1 MRRWGIELLILS
13 VVMIWGINYTIA
25 KYGLVEFTAIEFTAI
40 RMMAAAPLLLLLTF
54 FIEKSLYVERKD
66 IPRLIVVSFVGI
78 VLYQT
83 LFMETVKYTSATNA
97 SLLISISPIFTTLFA
112 VFLKQE
118 KFSSRK
124 LIGSMIAFVGAALVL
139 VAGHSLA
146 SSFYGNG
153 IGLITSICWGLYP
166 VLAGPLI
173 KKYSALRVTA
183 WSALVGAIPLLLLSG
198 PHVFVMPFLITKGMT
213 LFALLYS
220 IFFVTVFGLVMW
232 YIGVQKIGA
241 SHTMVYMYITP
252 IVAVLFAAIW
262 ANESISVQQMIGG
275 IIIFFGLWFV
285 KLEKVKV
292 HTTVQEPISK

>member
-1 MRRWGIELLILS
+1 MKRWGIE
-13 VVMIWGINYTIA
+13 
-25 KYGLVEFTAIEFTAI
+25 FTAV
-40 RMMAAAPLLLLLTF
+40 RMMTAAPLLLLLTF
-54 FIEKSLYVERKD
+54 FIEKSLYMERKD
-66 IPRLIVVSFVGI
+66 IPRLIIVSVVGI

-112 VFLKQE
+112 IFLKQE

-124 LIGSMIAFVGAALVL
+124 LVGSMIAFIGATLVL

-183 WSALVGAIPLLLLSG
+183 WSTLVGAIPLLLLSG
-198 PHVFVMPFLITKGMT
+198 PHVFVMPFHITHGMT

-232 YIGVQKIGA
+232 YVGVQKIGA

-252 IVAVLFAAIW
+252 LVAVLFAAVW
-262 ANESISVQQMIGG
+262 ANEYVSFQQIIGG

-285 KLEKVKV
+285 KSEKVEANSI
-292 HTTVQEPISK
+292 VQEPISK

>member
-1 MRRWGIELLILS
+1 MKRWGIELLILS
-13 VVMIWGINYTIA
+13 VVIIWGINYTIA
-25 KYGLVEFTAIEFTAI
+25 KYGLLEFTAIEFTAV

-54 FIEKSLYVERKD
+54 FIEKSLYMERKD
-66 IPRLIVVSFVGI
+66 IPRLIIVSAVGI

-83 LFMETVKYTSATNA
+83 LFMETVQYTSATNA
-97 SLLISISPIFTTLFA
+97 SLLISISPIFTTLFSI
-112 VFLKQE
+112 FLKQE

-124 LIGSMIAFVGAALVL
+124 LVGSMIAFVGATLVL

-146 SSFYGNG
+146 GSFYGNG

-183 WSALVGAIPLLLLSG
+183 WSTLVGAVPLLLLSG
-198 PHVFVMPFLITKGMT
+198 PHVFVMPFHITHGMT
-213 LFALLYS
+213 WFALLYS

-252 IVAVLFAAIW
+252 LVAVLFAAVW
-262 ANESISVQQMIGG
+262 ANEYVSLQQIIGG

-285 KLEKVKV
+285 KSEKVEANSI
-292 HTTVQEPISK
+292 VQEPISK

>member
-1 MRRWGIELLILS
+1 MKRWGIELLILS
-13 VVMIWGINYTIA
+13 VVIIWGINYTIA
-25 KYGLVEFTAIEFTAI
+25 KYGLLEFTAIEFTAV
-40 RMMAAAPLLLLLTF
+40 RMMTAAPLLLLLTF
-54 FIEKSLYVERKD
+54 FIEKSLYMERKD
-66 IPRLIVVSFVGI
+66 IPRLIIVSVVGI

-83 LFMETVKYTSATNA
+83 LFMETVQYTSATNA
-97 SLLISISPIFTTLFA
+97 SLLISISPIFTTVFA
-112 VFLKQE
+112 IFLKQE
-118 KFSSRK
+118 KLSSRK
-124 LIGSMIAFVGAALVL
+124 LVGSMIAFIGATLVL

-183 WSALVGAIPLLLLSG
+183 WSTLVGAIPLLLLSG
-198 PHVFVMPFLITKGMT
+198 PHVFVMPFHITHGMT

-220 IFFVTVFGLVMW
+220 VFFVTVFGLVMW
-232 YIGVQKIGA
+232 YVGVQKIGA

-252 IVAVLFAAIW
+252 LVAVLFAAIW
-262 ANESISVQQMIGG
+262 ANEYVSFQQIIGG

-285 KLEKVKV
+285 KSEKIEAHSTV
-292 HTTVQEPISK
+292 HEPISK

>member
-1 MRRWGIELLILS
+1 M
-13 VVMIWGINYTIA
+13 
-25 KYGLVEFTAIEFTAI
+25 
-40 RMMAAAPLLLLLTF
+40 
-54 FIEKSLYVERKD
+54 ERKD
-66 IPRLIVVSFVGI
+66 IPRLIIVSVVGI

-97 SLLISISPIFTTLFA
+97 SLLISISPIFTTVFA
-112 VFLKQE
+112 IILKQE

-124 LIGSMIAFVGAALVL
+124 LIGSIIAFCGAALVL

-198 PHVFVMPFLITKGMT
+198 PYVFIMPFHITHGIT

-232 YIGVQKIGA
+232 YVGVQKIGA

-252 IVAVLFAAIW
+252 LVAVLFAAVW
-262 ANESISVQQMIGG
+262 ANEYVSFQQIIGG

-285 KLEKVKV
+285 KSEKVKL
-292 HTTVQEPISK
+292 HSTVGNLYQNRKTDHL

>member
-1 MRRWGIELLILS
+1 MKRWGIELLILS
-13 VVMIWGINYTIA
+13 VVIIWGINYTIA
-25 KYGLVEFTAIEFTAI
+25 KYGLLEFTAIEFTAV

-54 FIEKSLYVERKD
+54 FIEKSLYMERKD
-66 IPRLIVVSFVGI
+66 IPRLIMVSTVGI

-83 LFMETVKYTSATNA
+83 LFMETVQYTSATNA

-112 VFLKQE
+112 IFLRQE

-124 LIGSMIAFVGAALVL
+124 LIGSMIAFVGATLVL

-183 WSALVGAIPLLLLSG
+183 WSTLVGAIPLLLLSG
-198 PHVFVMPFLITKGMT
+198 PHVFVMPFHITHGMT

-232 YIGVQKIGA
+232 YVGVQKIGA

-252 IVAVLFAAIW
+252 LVAVLFAAVW
-262 ANESISVQQMIGG
+262 ANEYVSFQQIIGG

-285 KLEKVKV
+285 KSEKIEA
-292 HTTVQEPISK
+292 HSTVQEPISK

>member
-1 MRRWGIELLILS
+1 MKRWGIELLILS
-13 VVMIWGINYTIA
+13 VVIIWGINYTIA
-25 KYGLVEFTAIEFTAI
+25 KYGLLEFTAIEFTAV
-40 RMMAAAPLLLLLTF
+40 RMMVAAPLLLLLTF
-54 FIEKSLYVERKD
+54 FIEKSLYMERKD
-66 IPRLIVVSFVGI
+66 IPRLIIVSTVGI

-83 LFMETVKYTSATNA
+83 LFMETVQYTSATNA
-97 SLLISISPIFTTLFA
+97 SLLISISPIFTTLFSI
-112 VFLKQE
+112 FLKQE

-124 LIGSMIAFVGAALVL
+124 LVGSMIAFVGATLVL

-183 WSALVGAIPLLLLSG
+183 WSTLVGAVPLLLLSG
-198 PHVFVMPFLITKGMT
+198 PHVFVMPFHITHGMT
-213 LFALLYS
+213 WFALLYS

-252 IVAVLFAAIW
+252 LVAVLFAAVW
-262 ANESISVQQMIGG
+262 ANEYVSLQQIIGG

-285 KLEKVKV
+285 KSEKVEA
-292 HTTVQEPISK
+292 HSIVQEPISK

>member
-1 MRRWGIELLILS
+1 
-13 VVMIWGINYTIA
+13 MIS
-25 KYGLVEFTAIEFTAI
+25 
-40 RMMAAAPLLLLLTF
+40 AAPLMLLLTF
-54 FIEKSLYVERKD
+54 LIEKSVYMERKD
-66 IPRLIVVSFVGI
+66 IPRLIIVSVVGI

-97 SLLISISPIFTTLFA
+97 SLLISISPIFTTVFA
-112 VFLKQE
+112 IFLKQE

-124 LIGSMIAFVGAALVL
+124 LIGSIIAFGGAALVL

-198 PHVFVMPFLITKGMT
+198 PHVFTMPFHITHGMT

-232 YIGVQKIGA
+232 YVGVQKIGA

-252 IVAVLFAAIW
+252 LVAVLFAAVW
-262 ANESISVQQMIGG
+262 ADEYVSFQQIIGG

-285 KLEKVKV
+285 KSEKVNI
-292 HTTVQEPISK
+292 HSTAGEPISK

>member
-40 RMMAAAPLLLLLTF
+40 RMMAAAPLLLLLTY

-153 IGLITSICWGLYP
+153 IGMITSICWGLYP

-198 PHVFVMPFLITKGMT
+198 PHVFVMPFHITKGMT

-262 ANESISVQQMIGG
+262 ANESISLQQMIGG

>member
-1 MRRWGIELLILS
+1 MKRWGIELLILS
-13 VVMIWGINYTIA
+13 VVIIWGINYTIA
-25 KYGLVEFTAIEFTAI
+25 KYGLLEFTAIEFTAV

-54 FIEKSLYVERKD
+54 FIEKSLYMERKD
-66 IPRLIVVSFVGI
+66 IPRLIIVSTVGI

-83 LFMETVKYTSATNA
+83 LFMETVQYTSATNA
-97 SLLISISPIFTTLFA
+97 SLLISISPIFTTLFSI
-112 VFLKQE
+112 FLKQE

-124 LIGSMIAFVGAALVL
+124 LVGSMIAFFGATLVL

-183 WSALVGAIPLLLLSG
+183 WSTLVGAVPLLLLSG
-198 PHVFVMPFLITKGMT
+198 PHVFVMPFHITQGMT
-213 LFALLYS
+213 WFALLYS

-252 IVAVLFAAIW
+252 LVAVLFAAVW
-262 ANESISVQQMIGG
+262 ANEYVSLQQIIGG

-285 KLEKVKV
+285 KSEKVEANSI
-292 HTTVQEPISK
+292 VQEPISK

>member
-153 IGLITSICWGLYP
+153 IGMITSICWGLYP

-198 PHVFVMPFLITKGMT
+198 PHVFVMPFHITKGMT

-252 IVAVLFAAIW
+252 IVAVLFAVIW
-262 ANESISVQQMIGG
+262 ANESISLQQMIGG

>member
-1 MRRWGIELLILS
+1 MKRWGIELLILS
-13 VVMIWGINYTIA
+13 VVIIWGINYTIA
-25 KYGLVEFTAIEFTAI
+25 KYGLLEFTAIEFTAV
-40 RMMAAAPLLLLLTF
+40 RMMVAAPLLLLLTF
-54 FIEKSLYVERKD
+54 FIEKSLYMERKD
-66 IPRLIVVSFVGI
+66 IPRLIIVSAVGI

-83 LFMETVKYTSATNA
+83 LFMETVQYTSATNA
-97 SLLISISPIFTTLFA
+97 SLLISISPIFTTLFSI
-112 VFLKQE
+112 FLKQE

-124 LIGSMIAFVGAALVL
+124 LVGSMIAFVGATLVL

-183 WSALVGAIPLLLLSG
+183 WSTLVGAVPLLLLSG
-198 PHVFVMPFLITKGMT
+198 PHVFVMPFHITHGMT
-213 LFALLYS
+213 WFALLYS

-252 IVAVLFAAIW
+252 LVAVLFAAVW
-262 ANESISVQQMIGG
+262 ANEYVSLQQIIGG

-285 KLEKVKV
+285 KSEKVEA
-292 HTTVQEPISK
+292 HSIVQEPISK

>member
-54 FIEKSLYVERKD
+54 FIEKSLYMERKD
-66 IPRLIVVSFVGI
+66 IPRLIVVSVVGI

-112 VFLKQE
+112 SFLKQE

-153 IGLITSICWGLYP
+153 IGMITSICWGLYP

-198 PHVFVMPFLITKGMT
+198 PHVFVMPFHITKGMT

-262 ANESISVQQMIGG
+262 ANESISLQQMIGG

>member
-40 RMMAAAPLLLLLTF
+40 RMMVAAPLLLLLTF

-153 IGLITSICWGLYP
+153 IGMITSICWGLYP

-198 PHVFVMPFLITKGMT
+198 PHVFVMPFHITKGMT

-262 ANESISVQQMIGG
+262 ANESISLQQMIGG

>member
-153 IGLITSICWGLYP
+153 IGMITSICWGLYP

-198 PHVFVMPFLITKGMT
+198 PHVFVMPFHITKGMT

-232 YIGVQKIGA
+232 YIGVRKIWA

-262 ANESISVQQMIGG
+262 ANESISLQQMIGG

>member
-153 IGLITSICWGLYP
+153 IGMITSICWGLYP

-198 PHVFVMPFLITKGMT
+198 PHVFVMPFHITKGMT

-262 ANESISVQQMIGG
+262 ANESISLQQMIGG